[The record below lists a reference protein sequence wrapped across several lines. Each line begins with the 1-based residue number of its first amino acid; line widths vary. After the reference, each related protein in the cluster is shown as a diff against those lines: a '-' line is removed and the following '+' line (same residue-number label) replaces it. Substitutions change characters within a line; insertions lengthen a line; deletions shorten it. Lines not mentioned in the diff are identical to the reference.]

1 MKTSPLRLKSAA
13 AAEDRARSV
22 RSFAAAAALYAPL
35 LIGTLWAMP
44 ESAYRAAGEAVS
56 VSMAFSQFA
65 GAAPATEE
73 VAAPEPQQAP
83 EQVEEPLEQPVEEA
97 QPEPTPE
104 PEPVVEPTPE
114 PKPEPKPESKPEPKP
129 EPVKKVVEK
138 KVVKKVQKPEPVKKV
153 VEKKVVKKVQKPAQK
168 PVESPAQVAKT
179 DAKPAPAP
187 SPVPSAAAGASAPGA
202 ASSSDAGGISTLVD
216 GESVDPFLSEV
227 KRLVEHSLE
236 YPRKARAMKL
246 EGSSVLQFT
255 VAADGALRDLDV
267 WKTAGHKD
275 LDVAAIRAVK
285 RASKRWSAPGKD
297 VRLRFPIRFE
307 LI

>member
-104 PEPVVEPTPE
+104 PEPVEEPTPE
-114 PKPEPKPESKPEPKP
+114 PKPEP
-129 EPVKKVVEK
+129 
-138 KVVKKVQKPEPVKKV
+138 KPEPVKKV

>member
-114 PKPEPKPESKPEPKP
+114 PKPEP
-129 EPVKKVVEK
+129 
-138 KVVKKVQKPEPVKKV
+138 KPEPVKKV

>member
-114 PKPEPKPESKPEPKP
+114 PKPEPKPESKPEP
-129 EPVKKVVEK
+129 
-138 KVVKKVQKPEPVKKV
+138 KPEPVKKV

>member
-13 AAEDRARSV
+13 AAEDRTRSV

-73 VAAPEPQQAP
+73 VAAPEPQQVP

-138 KVVKKVQKPEPVKKV
+138 KVVKKVQKP
-153 VEKKVVKKVQKPAQK
+153 AQK

-202 ASSSDAGGISTLVD
+202 ASASDAAGISTLVD

>member
-114 PKPEPKPESKPEPKP
+114 PKPEPKPE
-129 EPVKKVVEK
+129 
-138 KVVKKVQKPEPVKKV
+138 PVKKV

-202 ASSSDAGGISTLVD
+202 ASASDAGGISTLVD

>member
-104 PEPVVEPTPE
+104 PEPVVEP
-114 PKPEPKPESKPEPKP
+114 KP

-138 KVVKKVQKPEPVKKV
+138 R
-153 VEKKVVKKVQKPAQK
+153 VVKKVQKPAQK

>member
-138 KVVKKVQKPEPVKKV
+138 KVVKKVQKP
-153 VEKKVVKKVQKPAQK
+153 AQK

-187 SPVPSAAAGASAPGA
+187 SPVPSDAAGASAPGA

-275 LDVAAIRAVK
+275 LDVAVIRAVK

>member
-44 ESAYRAAGEAVS
+44 ESAYHAAGEAVS

-114 PKPEPKPESKPEPKP
+114 PKPEPKPESKPEP
-129 EPVKKVVEK
+129 
-138 KVVKKVQKPEPVKKV
+138 KPEPVKKV

-297 VRLRFPIRFE
+297 VRLRLPIRFE

>member
-1 MKTSPLRLKSAA
+1 
-13 AAEDRARSV
+13 
-22 RSFAAAAALYAPL
+22 
-35 LIGTLWAMP
+35 MP

-138 KVVKKVQKPEPVKKV
+138 KVVKKVQKP
-153 VEKKVVKKVQKPAQK
+153 AQK

-216 GESVDPFLSEV
+216 GESVDPFISEV